1 MWKTQNF
8 FTSGTGK
15 SLGWVPLTDFLATT
29 SGGAS
34 ALGLT
39 NPSTVYFATGDPYC
53 MYLIFI
59 LCMCI
64 QLL

>member
-39 NPSTVYFATGDPYC
+39 NPSTIYFATGDPFGIKFVNY
-53 MYLIFI
+53 
-59 LCMCI
+59 
-64 QLL
+64 